1 MREKVFLLCMFCS
14 MGAWAQQVSVPL
26 DVQPSAEGVIEPRED
41 STLLLFPN
49 PTSGRFFVHWGNR
62 SLMRVPV
69 EVRAM
74 DGRLVRLDAIST
86 NDEIDLST
94 LPDGTYGLYLMDLI
108 GLRAYRVFRIAH

>member
-1 MREKVFLLCMFCS
+1 